1 MKSVELKARPRTEL
15 GTQAVKRLR
24 AAGKVPAIIYGR
36 SISPQPLEV
45 DAVELEE
52 VLHHSVSENVLV
64 YVKVEG
70 EPDSRLA
77 IIKEVQHHPIK
88 GKILHV
94 DFQQVAEEEKVT
106 ITVPVEAVGEAAGVK
121 AGGILE
127 HVLFQLEVRAKP
139 KDLPEII
146 HVDVSN
152 LGLGET
158 LHVRDIQPPPG
169 VEILTDPEVPVIT
182 IVKPA
187 VSEEGEEAVAEAQ
200 VEETEEPEV
209 IKRGKEEEEKEE

>member
-15 GTQAVKRLR
+15 GTQAVKRMR
-24 AAGKVPAIIYGR
+24 AAGRVPAIIYGR

-45 DAVELEE
+45 DAAELEE
-52 VLHHSVSENVLV
+52 VLHHSASENVLV
-64 YVKVEG
+64 HVKVEG
-70 EPDSRLA
+70 ESNSRLA
-77 IIKEVQHHPIK
+77 IIKEVQHHPVK

-127 HVLFQLEVRAKP
+127 HVLFQIEVRAKP
-139 KDLPEII
+139 RDLPENIQ
-146 HVDVSN
+146 VDVTN

-187 VSEEGEEAVAEAQ
+187 VGEEEEAAAEVQA
-200 VEETEEPEV
+200 EEAGEPEV
-209 IKRGKEEEEKEE
+209 IKRGKEEKEEEEE

>member
-94 DFQQVAEEEKVT
+94 DFQQVAEE
-106 ITVPVEAVGEAAGVK
+106 
-121 AGGILE
+121 
-127 HVLFQLEVRAKP
+127 
-139 KDLPEII
+139 
-146 HVDVSN
+146 
-152 LGLGET
+152 
-158 LHVRDIQPPPG
+158 
-169 VEILTDPEVPVIT
+169 
-182 IVKPA
+182 
-187 VSEEGEEAVAEAQ
+187 
-200 VEETEEPEV
+200 
-209 IKRGKEEEEKEE
+209 